1 MLPSQL
7 IKCNLESTR
16 QFGLS
21 LTGHFDVYTKLL
33 HLTDVRSNKAVKMD
47 VDLKSLNDMSVRI
60 MYQVDYL
67 MRDRDLLRLRL
78 KMAYQR
84 NDELEVLLVIRELN
98 SINRKLLK
106 LTR

>member
-1 MLPSQL
+1 
-7 IKCNLESTR
+7 
-16 QFGLS
+16 
-21 LTGHFDVYTKLL
+21 
-33 HLTDVRSNKAVKMD
+33 MD